1 MKPLVAVCLL
11 LSCAL
16 MLTEK
21 AVSQKKAAAGG
32 DPWAGTFKMDLSK
45 SKFTGPAPKE
55 ETATVASANKD
66 SIKYSIAGTDSKGNP
81 YSITFDGKPDAPG
94 QQMVNGQAVA
104 TLTYHMPSPREF
116 TSSAESADGST
127 STGTVTLSKDGKTI
141 TVHEKG
147 KNAQGG
153 VQEDTAVYVR
163 Q

>member
-1 MKPLVAVCLL
+1 MVLFLL
-11 LSCAL
+11 LSCTVAF
-16 MLTEK
+16 
-21 AVSQKKAAAGG
+21 SQKKKAAGG

-45 SKFTGPAPKE
+45 SKFSGPAPKE
-55 ETATVASANKD
+55 ETSTVASATKD
-66 SIKYSIAGTDSKGNP
+66 SIKYTIAGTDAKGNQ
-81 YSITFDGKPDAPG
+81 YSITFDGKADAPG

-104 TLTYHMPSPREF
+104 TITYHMSTPREF
-116 TSSAESADGST
+116 TSSAQSSDGST

-153 VQEDTAVYVR
+153 VQEDMAVYVR